1 MRAAF
6 RGGEVDPQ
14 NAVAV
19 YRIFIFLLIFS
30 PLAFGTVEQWSLTV
44 MESASIL
51 ALCLFFFRSI
61 RTGGKRL
68 YEVPGIVPLLLL
80 LVYMIVQLIPLPPQL
95 LKFISPAA
103 YSLYGETSWAGG
115 HAGWGSLSICRK
127 ATVAE
132 FFRFSSY
139 VAFYFLAVQILSK
152 KEFLKKTV
160 YAVILFGSLV
170 AFLAILQYILPNNK
184 IYWLRGLTY
193 PGTPFGPYVNRDHYA
208 GLMEMI
214 FPVVLCFFLLSRPY
228 TGYQSLRE
236 RISEVFNQEGT
247 NLHILLGLS
256 AVLIA
261 TSVFL
266 SLSRGGIISLSLAMI
281 FFSML
286 VAGRRKRSNRSNRA
300 LIIIAIFALIV
311 LAVGWFGW
319 GPVLE
324 KFKGLRDEQG
334 DIYDLRFDIWKDCI
348 NIVKQFP
355 LTGTGFGTFV
365 DIYPKYRSI
374 AAGGLLQHAHNDYIE
389 LASDGGV
396 IACVLMGWFL
406 LGVFYRS
413 FRTFLKRREP
423 YSVYLFAGGIA
434 GLLSILIHSFGDFNL
449 QIGANGLYFFFLAG
463 LTVSA
468 AHTRM
473 RDGVKEGTLLAKKE
487 HRYGRILMMPALAL
501 LLCCLI
507 FNIGILGGKY
517 FSPFMEDGRPEA
529 HIGARDLARV
539 KSMAYEASL
548 SDPLEARYHYE
559 IANAE
564 WLSSN
569 REDALIQYRKAVMLQ
584 PTNAGHLQ
592 TLGLALADFGEE
604 ESAGKLL
611 RAGIDCDISNPARY
625 EVYSSWLISR
635 GEKDAGLGYIKKA
648 MALEPQKTRKYITF
662 LVLYG
667 LDDKDIR
674 SSLPE
679 RVEPHLSFAD
689 YLSETGRD
697 DLAKEEYLTA
707 LGYMGNERE
716 ISPSYFLRVYRYFAK
731 KDMTDE
737 AVTVMRRAVD
747 ALPADVDVRLAAGE
761 AYERAGIR
769 YKAIEEYRH
778 ALLIDPRNAKAK
790 KKLDELG

>member
-1 MRAAF
+1 MRATF
-6 RGGEVDPQ
+6 GGGGRPQ
-14 NAVAV
+14 NAITV

-30 PLAFGTVEQWSLTV
+30 PLAFGTVEQWSLTL
-44 MESASIL
+44 METASIL
-51 ALCLFFFRSI
+51 ALCLFFI
-61 RTGGKRL
+61 GNIHTGKIL
-68 YEVPGIVPLLLL
+68 YKVPGIVPLLLV

-103 YSLYGETSWAGG
+103 YSLYAETSWAGG
-115 HAGWGSLSICRK
+115 HAGWGSLSICGK

-139 VAFYFLAVQILSK
+139 AAFYFLTVQILSK

-160 YAVILFGSLV
+160 YAVILFGALV
-170 AFLAILQYILPNNK
+170 AFFAILQYILPNNK
-184 IYWLRGLTY
+184 IYWVRGLTY
-193 PGTPFGPYVNRDHYA
+193 PGMPFGPYVNKDHYA

-214 FPVVLCFFLLSRPY
+214 FPVVLSSFLLSRPY

-236 RISEVFNQEGT
+236 RISEALNQKGT
-247 NLHILLGLS
+247 NVHILLGLS
-256 AVLIA
+256 AVLIS

-266 SLSRGGIISLSLAMI
+266 SLSRGGIISLSLSMI
-281 FFSML
+281 FFCL
-286 VAGRRKRSNRSNRA
+286 LIAGRRKRSNASNRA

-319 GPVLE
+319 GPIFE
-324 KFKGLRDEQG
+324 KFKSLRDEQG
-334 DIYDLRFDIWKDCI
+334 GIHNSRFDIWKDCI
-348 NIVKQFP
+348 KIVGQFP

-389 LASDGGV
+389 LASDGGI
-396 IACVLMGWFL
+396 IACLLMGWFL
-406 LGVFYRS
+406 LAVLYRS

-423 YSVYLFAGGIA
+423 YSVYLFVGSVT
-434 GLLSILIHSFGDFNL
+434 GLLSILVHSFGDFNL

-463 LTVSA
+463 LVVSA

-473 RDGVKEGTLLAKKE
+473 RDGVKEDTLLAKKE
-487 HRYGRILMMPALAL
+487 YRHGRIFKIPALAL
-501 LLCCLI
+501 LFCCLI
-507 FNIGILGGKY
+507 FNIGVLGGKY
-517 FSPFMEDGRPEA
+517 FSPSMPDGRPEA
-529 HIGARDLARV
+529 GIRGDDLARV
-539 KSMAYEASL
+539 KSMAYKASL
-548 SDPLEARYHYE
+548 VDPLESKYHYE

-569 REDALIQYRKAVMLQ
+569 REDALVQYRKAVTLE

-592 TLGLALADFGEE
+592 TLGLALADFREE
-604 ESAGKLL
+604 ASADKLL
-611 RAGIDCDISNPARY
+611 RAGIDCDKSNPARY

-635 GEKDAGLGYIKKA
+635 GEKEAGLGYIKKA

-667 LDDKDIR
+667 LDDEDIR
-674 SSLPE
+674 NSLPE

-707 LGYMGNERE
+707 LGYVGNERE

-731 KDMTDE
+731 KGMTDE

-747 ALPADVDVRLAAGE
+747 ALPANADVRLAAGE
-761 AYERAGIR
+761 AYEKSGLRF
-769 YKAIEEYRH
+769 KAIEEYKH
-778 ALLIDPRNAKAK
+778 ALLIDPRNARAK